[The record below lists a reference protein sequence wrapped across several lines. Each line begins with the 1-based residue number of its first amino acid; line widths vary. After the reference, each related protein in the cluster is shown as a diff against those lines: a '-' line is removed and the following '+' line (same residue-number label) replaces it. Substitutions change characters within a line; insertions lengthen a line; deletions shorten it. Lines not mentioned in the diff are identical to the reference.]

1 MLHWCSEYY
10 SFYSSVFQFLKI
22 ITSKNKTKNPPKTP
36 VQMSLSAL
44 RPQAGSEEKESMG
57 FALGCLLALLR
68 ETLLQKD
75 ILHGNAIIISYYMF
89 AYTKLFVLYFMGY
102 FRDFGKLLWPHL
114 TFACYDAIRTEP
126 EVTDLIGVWP
136 PKARVVFVCTFQ
148 AMATQ
153 DALWFSAHVI
163 QSGAV
168 G

>member
-1 MLHWCSEYY
+1 M
-10 SFYSSVFQFLKI
+10 FQFLKI
-22 ITSKNKTKNPPKTP
+22 ITSKNKTKNPSKTP

-102 FRDFGKLLWPHL
+102 FRDFGKLL
-114 TFACYDAIRTEP
+114 
-126 EVTDLIGVWP
+126 
-136 PKARVVFVCTFQ
+136 
-148 AMATQ
+148 
-153 DALWFSAHVI
+153 
-163 QSGAV
+163 
-168 G
+168 